1 MRKMKKLMGIMAAVI
16 LAAAVWD
23 GRLNK
28 VTPPSKDNNLHLSH
42 SSVPMEPGELEV
54 HFIDVGNAD
63 AILLISEGKAMLI
76 DAGENSSGDEVLS
89 YVKSQ
94 GVTELQYAVG
104 THPHSDH
111 IGGLDTVL
119 YGIPTETLFMPEKE
133 HTTKTY
139 KDVLTAVE
147 ETGTHLTVAEA
158 GNSFQ
163 LGSTLLTILSP
174 DQVWDDLNNNSV
186 VLLAQNGE
194 DSFIF
199 AGDAESDAET
209 VMLETGVVPDIDVL
223 KIGHHGSNTSS
234 SYRWLRETMPE
245 YCVITCGADNDYGHP
260 HKEVL
265 SRLNDLSRINDTAV
279 FRSDYNG
286 NITAY
291 SNGSGQIKW
300 ETEN

>member
-1 MRKMKKLMGIMAAVI
+1 
-16 LAAAVWD
+16 
-23 GRLNK
+23 
-28 VTPPSKDNNLHLSH
+28 
-42 SSVPMEPGELEV
+42 
-54 HFIDVGNAD
+54 
-63 AILLISEGKAMLI
+63 
-76 DAGENSSGDEVLS
+76 
-89 YVKSQ
+89 
-94 GVTELQYAVG
+94 
-104 THPHSDH
+104 
-111 IGGLDTVL
+111 
-119 YGIPTETLFMPEKE
+119 MPEKE

-260 HKEVL
+260 HKEIL